1 MKRLLII
8 GLLPL
13 FLLSVP
19 FPEEVELYNNGQ
31 IHREEPAVPYVPGE
45 LVLKVR
51 RHVRSNDGAPAKHD
65 LSGDLMLKYRSR
77 IRGMEFHPAT
87 GYYIARVN
95 EGQDLQQMK
104 RILEADLSVEAVSLN
119 YMASLAETIPNDPFF
134 EGQWGLRN
142 TGQVY
147 RPVPMSQG
155 TPDAD
160 IKVTDAWDWSVG
172 DSSAIIAVIDTGIAF
187 DHEDLKNKIIPGY
200 DFVND
205 RVEARDDHGHG
216 TLVSSIA
223 AAETG
228 NELGIAGVAP
238 NAMIMP
244 VKAVDK
250 WGGASYVTLATAMRF
265 AADHGATVIN
275 MSLGGRSPSFIL
287 EDAAKYAYE
296 KGCVLVCAAG
306 NHASPVI
313 YPAAYDDYCL
323 AVTAT
328 DADDEIPS
336 WCCYGSEVDVA
347 APGVDIMGAYYSR
360 YDAPNTNDKYTY
372 GTGTSFATPI
382 VAGAVALLQS
392 YKPFVTNSQAMDLIR
407 VTADDV
413 NAAKFPGVDAQ
424 AGYGRLNM
432 KTLISPYVLD

>member
-13 FLLSVP
+13 LLLSVP
-19 FPEEVELYNNGQ
+19 FPQDVELYNNGQ
-31 IHREEPAVPYVPGE
+31 IHQEEPVVQYVPGE
-45 LVLKVR
+45 LILKVR
-51 RHVRSNDGAPAKHD
+51 RNVAFNSGAPAKHD
-65 LSGDLMLKYRSR
+65 LSGDLMLKYKRQ
-77 IRGMEFHPAT
+77 IRGLEFHPAT
-87 GYYIARVN
+87 GYYIARVD
-95 EGQDLQQMK
+95 EGQDLQQVK
-104 RILEADLSVEAVSLN
+104 QVLEADLAVEAVSLN
-119 YMASLAETIPNDPFF
+119 YIATLAETIPNDPYF

-147 RPVPMSQG
+147 RPVPMREG
-155 TPDAD
+155 TPGAD
-160 IKVTDAWDWSVG
+160 IKVTDAWDWTVG
-172 DSSAIIAVIDTGIAF
+172 DQSAIIAVIDTGVDF
-187 DHEDLKNKIIPGY
+187 DHEDLKNKIVPGY

-216 TLVSSIA
+216 TLVASIA

-228 NELGIAGVAP
+228 NEIGIAGVAP

-244 VKAVDK
+244 IKAVDK
-250 WGGASYVTLATAMRF
+250 WGGASYLTIAAGMRF

-275 MSLGGRSPSFIL
+275 LSLGGSYSTFVL
-287 EDAAKYAYE
+287 EDASRYAFE

-313 YPAAYDDYCL
+313 FPAAYDEYSL
-323 AVTAT
+323 AVTAS
-328 DADDEIPS
+328 DPDDEIPS
-336 WCCYGSEVDVA
+336 WCSYGPEVDVA
-347 APGVDIMGAYYSR
+347 APGVDVMGAYYSR
-360 YDAPNTNDKYTY
+360 YQPDVHDKYTY
-372 GTGTSFATPI
+372 GNGTSFATPI

-392 YKPFVTNSQAMDLIR
+392 YKPFITNSQAMDLIR
-407 VTADDV
+407 ATADDV
-413 NAAKFPGVDAQ
+413 NYAKFPGFDAQ

>member
-13 FLLSVP
+13 LLLSVP
-19 FPEEVELYNNGQ
+19 FPQDVELYNNGQ
-31 IHREEPAVPYVPGE
+31 IHQEEPVMPYVPGE
-45 LVLKVR
+45 LILKVR
-51 RHVRSNDGAPAKHD
+51 RNVKFNAGPPAKHD
-65 LSGDLMLKYRSR
+65 LSGDLMFKYKRQ
-77 IRGMEFHPAT
+77 IRGLELHPAT
-87 GYYIARVN
+87 GYYIARVDEN
-95 EGQDLQQMK
+95 QDLYQMK
-104 RILEADLSVEAVSLN
+104 QILEADLSVEAVSLN
-119 YMASLAETIPNDPFF
+119 YIATLAETIPNDPYF

-147 RPVPMSQG
+147 RPVPMREG
-155 TPDAD
+155 TPGAD
-160 IKVTDAWDWSVG
+160 IKVTDAWDWTVG
-172 DSSAIIAVIDTGIAF
+172 DNTAIIAVIDTGVDF
-187 DHEDLKNKIIPGY
+187 DHEDLKNKIVPGY

-228 NELGIAGVAP
+228 NEIGVAGVAP

-265 AADHGATVIN
+265 AADNGATVIN

-287 EDAAKYAYE
+287 EDAARYAYE
-296 KGCVLVCAAG
+296 KGCVLACAAG

-313 YPAAYDDYCL
+313 FPAGYDDYCL
-323 AVTAT
+323 AVTAS
-328 DADDEIPS
+328 DPNDEIPS
-336 WCCYGSEVDVA
+336 WCSYGPEVDVA
-347 APGVDIMGAYYSR
+347 APGVDVMGAYYSR
-360 YDAPNTNDKYTY
+360 YQPDVHNKYTY

-407 VTADDV
+407 ATADDI
-413 NAAKFPGVDAQ
+413 NFAKFPGFDAQ